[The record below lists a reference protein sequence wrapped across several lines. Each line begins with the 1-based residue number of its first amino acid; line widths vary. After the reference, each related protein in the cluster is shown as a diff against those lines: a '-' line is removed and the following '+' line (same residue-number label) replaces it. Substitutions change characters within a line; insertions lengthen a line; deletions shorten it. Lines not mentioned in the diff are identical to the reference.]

1 MRIEQTR
8 RLFEIEGKCP
18 PPTDSLL
25 QAAVVFDIVR
35 FRNSGISELPYQ
47 FGCESKIKA
56 SIAHWIIKM
65 ELNPKHKHP
74 CSRLA
79 KVSKPL
85 ADVYHAVFKACEK
98 LQSWGLDTLYPH
110 ASLRFAYILYEFALG
125 KVGTIPVSIGKD
137 SAIEALRK
145 VNSKLTSLKN
155 EGTGEIPFHDEEIY
169 NEEHTYKLFEQ
180 LSQHSENIHINILKE
195 KLMMDII
202 KALKTYVSHLVRNNI
217 NIVNVG
223 ETRDFVIKGRDKT
236 REYRPNLIFKF
247 EELTQ

>member
-1 MRIEQTR
+1 MRIEQAR
-8 RLFEIEGKCP
+8 RLFGIEGTCA
-18 PPTDSLL
+18 PPTDRLL
-25 QAAVVFDIVR
+25 QAAVLIDIVT
-35 FRNSGISELPYQ
+35 NPDTEVPYQ
-47 FGCESKIKA
+47 LGHTCVIRA

-74 CSRLA
+74 NCGLA
-79 KVSKPL
+79 KGTKPL

-98 LQSWGLDTLYPH
+98 LQSWGLDTIYPH

-125 KVGTIPVSIGKD
+125 NVGTIPVSIGKD

-155 EGTGEIPFHDEEIY
+155 EGTGEIPFHDEENY
-169 NEEHTYKLFEQ
+169 NQEHTYKLFEQ

-202 KALKTYVSHLVRNNI
+202 KALKAYVSHLVRSNI
-217 NIVNVG
+217 NIVNAG

-236 REYRPNLIFKF
+236 REYRPNLVFKF
-247 EELTQ
+247 KPLTQ